1 MNLSSLG
8 LAFRA
13 RKLVVGTDITLTHL
27 TKKKLSLVILA
38 TDASEQT
45 KKKIYDKAKT
55 YGTQVIEEVTSDEL
69 SQALGK
75 FGIKVIGVTDQ
86 GFSQLLIK

>member
-13 RKLVVGTDITLTHL
+13 RKLVVGTDITLAQL

-38 TDASEQT
+38 SDASEQT

-55 YGTQVIEEVTSDEL
+55 YGTKVIEEVTSDQL

-75 FGIKVIGVTDQ
+75 FGIKVIGVADQ

>member
-1 MNLSSLG
+1 MNLSAIG

-13 RKLVVGTDITLTHL
+13 RKIVIGTDMTLAYL
-27 TKKKLSLVILA
+27 PKNKVYLIILA
-38 TDASEQT
+38 TDASLAT

-55 YGTQVIEEVTSDEL
+55 YQVDVLEVVSSQQL

-75 FGIKVIGVTDQ
+75 FGIKVIGVMDQ
-86 GFSQLLIK
+86 GFSQLLLK